1 MTSSCCMIMGCRR
14 RTLSDDTVNFKLALL
29 SPSGLSVMRA
39 ASLCQQAP
47 CMASD
52 MAIFSKLPCHWQSC
66 SYLANNQAGNQTV
79 LNCRFRTREAAGV
92 SIQQGSE
99 NGTALPRHWPIP
111 FFIYPPTCLSGG
123 LLHGESGERGVQRP
137 QKGPNSDSA
146 FLGKWPRPSRPD
158 PTVVSRVCLMSLH
171 LLYSVRCGCGELSR
185 CFPSEH
191 MLSHSAGCIPHAY
204 VIR

>member
-1 MTSSCCMIMGCRR
+1 MTSSCCMIMVCCC
-14 RTLSDDTVNFKLALL
+14 RTLSNDTVNFKLALL

-47 CMASD
+47 CMESD

-79 LNCRFRTREAAGV
+79 LNCQFRTREAARV
-92 SIQQGSE
+92 SIQQGRESS
-99 NGTALPRHWPIP
+99 TALPWHWPIS

-123 LLHGESGERGVQRP
+123 LLPSEGGERGVQRP

-146 FLGKWPRPSRPD
+146 FWEND
-158 PTVVSRVCLMSLH
+158 PGHPEQAPQQCPT
-171 LLYSVRCGCGELSR
+171 
-185 CFPSEH
+185 F
-191 MLSHSAGCIPHAY
+191 A
-204 VIR
+204 